1 MRADPCLSVVTISYQ
16 DPDGLRRTTDSVA
29 RQSYRAIE
37 HIVIDGGSGPE
48 VTDYLTHASPAYWE
62 SVPDGGRYD
71 AMNKGIAHATGDVVW
86 LMHSGDCF
94 AGDDAAAAGMAALG
108 ARPRGRWGYG
118 KARIVGDPA
127 REGLVWGYSPFDMR
141 GFALGVRPIPHQA
154 TLFGADLLD
163 RLGPYDTEF
172 GLAADHLY
180 MLVAATVEPP
190 VVIDDVLC
198 DFDAGGAGST
208 RSQRD
213 HFADIR
219 RAWDRA
225 DYYPFGRRDAATV
238 YSTLV
243 QWTARAK
250 QVVRGVRVGT
260 GAPS

>member
-1 MRADPCLSVVTISYQ
+1 MRAEPCLSVVTISYK
-16 DPDGLRRTTDSVA
+16 DLDGLRRTTESVA
-29 RQSYRAIE
+29 RQSYGAIE

-48 VTDYLTHASPAYWE
+48 VTDYLTRTSPSYWE
-62 SVPDGGRYD
+62 STPDRGRYD

-94 AGDDAAAAGMAALG
+94 SGVDAAAVGMAALG
-108 ARPRGRWGYG
+108 ARPRSRWAYG
-118 KARIVGDPA
+118 KARIVGDPN
-127 REGLVWGYSPFDMR
+127 REGLIWGYTPFDLR
-141 GFALGVRPIPHQA
+141 GFALGIRPIPHQA

-180 MLVAATVEPP
+180 MLGAATVEHP
-190 VVIDDVLC
+190 VVIDEILC

-213 HFADIR
+213 HYDDIR

-225 DYYPFGRRDAATV
+225 NYYPFGRKDASTI
-238 YSTLV
+238 YSKMVEL
-243 QWTARAK
+243 TARAK
-250 QVVRGVRVGT
+250 QVVRGKRVGAGEPT
-260 GAPS
+260 